1 MESIYYYPIIILI
14 NYLRITEAPMGSLSL
29 LDKVCFFLIF
39 VMGIPHGALD
49 GAVAGIV
56 GIKSK
61 RDYSAFALSYLLS
74 SFFVMI
80 SWYFFPGLSLLAFLL
95 LTIFHF
101 GSCDWLNYGRDKN
114 KFLVVFTHGMVVM
127 FGIVAFHQSQSVELF
142 SLLAGRRVDYVRP
155 YFMIPISLAFI
166 AFIVYAFKS
175 IKQSYLR
182 AGVCELFVVLTVAY
196 NSTILAA
203 FAVYFC
209 FIHSVKHVKH
219 ILSNID
225 KKSMNYR
232 KICISSLI
240 FTVVSWLMAF
250 VAFDEFSSSY
260 STHESLLKVVF
271 IGLASLTL
279 PHMILIEKFHKK
291 SFQMVRD

>member
-1 MESIYYYPIIILI
+1 M
-14 NYLRITEAPMGSLSL
+14 
-29 LDKVCFFLIF
+29 
-39 VMGIPHGALD
+39 
-49 GAVAGIV
+49 
-56 GIKSK
+56 
-61 RDYSAFALSYLLS
+61 
-74 SFFVMI
+74 SF
-80 SWYFFPGLSLLAFLL
+80 
-95 LTIFHF
+95 
-101 GSCDWLNYGRDKN
+101 
-114 KFLVVFTHGMVVM
+114 
-127 FGIVAFHQSQSVELF
+127 
-142 SLLAGRRVDYVRP
+142 
-155 YFMIPISLAFI
+155 
-166 AFIVYAFKS
+166 
-175 IKQSYLR
+175 
-182 AGVCELFVVLTVAY
+182 FVVLTVAY

-291 SFQMVRD
+291 IISDGA